1 MRGTL
6 ESVFLLLALVVIV
19 PIIELFAFVKVA
31 GWIGI
36 PEALLLL
43 LALSVFGAW
52 LVKVQGVGVIRR
64 IGDDLS
70 ARRIPARPMVDGG
83 LLLLAGLLILI
94 PGFVTDVFGLLL
106 LIPVVRD
113 TAGNALLRRWTRKF
127 TVRRI
132 GYGTS
137 YGNGYGRSYGSGEAP
152 PPSPRRELE
161 P

>member
-1 MRGTL
+1 M
-6 ESVFLLLALVVIV
+6 FLLLALVVIV

-64 IGDDLS
+64 IGADLG
-70 ARRIPARPMVDGG
+70 ARRIPARPIVDGG

-113 TAGNALLRRWTRKF
+113 TAGNVLLRRWTRKF

-132 GYGTS
+132 GYGTNDGTG
-137 YGNGYGRSYGSGEAP
+137 YRTGYGTPYNVGEAS
-152 PPSPRRELE
+152 PPSLRRELE